1 MKLEKRSLKINT
13 MKLNKISIA
22 ILVSI
27 SIAIFASCSAGGNNP
42 GMEYAPN
49 MYHSFAYEPLTQEA
63 NKPNTINANGMNM
76 RLPPENTIAR
86 GQLDFA
92 TYNLVK
98 SAEGY
103 EAASSLTNPDPAT
116 IYNLAEGKRLF
127 NINCTP
133 CHGED
138 GQGNGTIVAD
148 GKFPKVPA
156 YADRLP
162 TINDGKA
169 FYSIKYG
176 RNLMGAYGTV
186 LSPSQIWQV
195 IHYINTY
202 KTSTA
207 DVAVVD
213 STVKK

>member
-1 MKLEKRSLKINT
+1 

-76 RLPPENTIAR
+76 RLPAEQTIAR

-103 EAASSLTNPDPAT
+103 EAASSLTNPAPAT

-148 GKFPKVPA
+148 GKYPKVPA

-207 DVAVVD
+207 AVAVAD

>member
-1 MKLEKRSLKINT
+1 

-76 RLPPENTIAR
+76 RLPAENTIAR

-103 EAASSLTNPDPAT
+103 EAASSLTNPAPAT

>member
-1 MKLEKRSLKINT
+1 

-22 ILVSI
+22 ILVSS
-27 SIAIFASCSAGGNNP
+27 SIAIFASCSAGGDNP

-63 NKPNTINANGMNM
+63 DKPNTINANGMNM
-76 RLPPENTIAR
+76 RLPAVNTIAR
-86 GQLDFA
+86 GQLDYA
-92 TYNLVK
+92 TYNLPK
-98 SAEGY
+98 TAEGY
-103 EAASSLTNPDPAT
+103 EAASSLTNPAPAT
-116 IYNLAEGKRLF
+116 KYNLAEGKRLF

-148 GKFPKVPA
+148 GKYPKVPA
-156 YADRLP
+156 YAERLP

-195 IHYINTY
+195 IHYINTF

-207 DVAVVD
+207 VVAVAD
-213 STVKK
+213 TTVKK

>member
-1 MKLEKRSLKINT
+1 

-22 ILVSI
+22 ILVSS
-27 SIAIFASCSAGGNNP
+27 SIAIFASCSAGGDNP
-42 GMEYAPN
+42 GTEYAPN

-63 NKPNTINANGMNM
+63 DKPNTINENGMNM
-76 RLPPENTIAR
+76 RLPAPHTIAR
-86 GQLDFA
+86 GQADYA
-92 TYNLVK
+92 TYDLPKTN
-98 SAEGY
+98 EGY
-103 EAASSLTNPDPAT
+103 EAASSLVNPIQAT
-116 IYNLAEGKRLF
+116 VYNVAEGKRLF

-148 GKFPKVPA
+148 GKYPKVPA

-195 IHYINTY
+195 IHYINTF

-207 DVAVVD
+207 AVAVAD
-213 STVKK
+213 TTVKK

>member
-1 MKLEKRSLKINT
+1 LKLEKRSLKINT

-76 RLPPENTIAR
+76 RLPAENTIAR

-103 EAASSLTNPDPAT
+103 EAASSLTNPAPAT

-207 DVAVVD
+207 AVAVVD

>member
-1 MKLEKRSLKINT
+1 

-22 ILVSI
+22 ILVSS
-27 SIAIFASCSAGGNNP
+27 SIAIFASCSAGGDNP

-63 NKPNTINANGMNM
+63 DKPNTINANGMNM
-76 RLPPENTIAR
+76 RLPAENTIAR
-86 GQLDFA
+86 GQLDYA
-92 TYNLVK
+92 TYNLPK
-98 SAEGY
+98 TAAGY
-103 EAASSLTNPDPAT
+103 EAASSLINTAPAT
-116 IYNLAEGKRLF
+116 KFNLSEGKRLF

-148 GKFPKVPA
+148 GKYPKVPA

-195 IHYINTY
+195 IHYINTF

-207 DVAVVD
+207 VVAVAD
-213 STVKK
+213 TTVKK

>member
-76 RLPPENTIAR
+76 RLPAENTIAR

-103 EAASSLTNPDPAT
+103 EAASSLTNPAPAT

-207 DVAVVD
+207 AVAVVD

>member
-1 MKLEKRSLKINT
+1 MKLKN
-13 MKLNKISIA
+13 ISIA
-22 ILVSI
+22 ILVGSSMSFI
-27 SIAIFASCSAGGNNP
+27 ASCSAGGDNP

-49 MYHSFAYEPLTQEA
+49 MYHSFAYEPLSQEES
-63 NKPNTINANGMNM
+63 KPNTINPNGMNM
-76 RLPPENTIAR
+76 RLPAKHTIAR
-86 GQLDFA
+86 GQSDFA
-92 TYNLVK
+92 KYDFAK
-98 SAEGY
+98 SAEAY
-103 EAASSLTNPDPAT
+103 EAAGQLVNPLPST
-116 IYNLAEGKRLF
+116 KYNVAEGKRLF

-148 GKFPKVPA
+148 GKYPKVPS

-186 LSPSQIWQV
+186 LTPKQIWQV
-195 IHYINTY
+195 IHYVNTF
-202 KTSTA
+202 KAPAADATASTPA
-207 DVAVVD
+207 DT
-213 STVKK
+213 TVNK

>member
-1 MKLEKRSLKINT
+1 

-22 ILVSI
+22 ILVSS
-27 SIAIFASCSAGGNNP
+27 SIAIFASCSAGGDNP

-63 NKPNTINANGMNM
+63 DKPNTINANGMNM
-76 RLPPENTIAR
+76 RLPAENTIAR
-86 GQLDFA
+86 GQLDYA
-92 TYNLVK
+92 TYNLPK
-98 SAEGY
+98 TAEGY
-103 EAASSLTNPDPAT
+103 EAASALKNTEPAT
-116 IYNLAEGKRLF
+116 KYNLAEGKRLF

-148 GKFPKVPA
+148 GKYPKVPA

-195 IHYINTY
+195 IHYINTF

-207 DVAVVD
+207 VVAVAD
-213 STVKK
+213 TTVKK